1 MMVFFLHLKCRCLF
15 PLLGC
20 VYVSAGRLL
29 SPSASA
35 HAGAAACNRHHYLHS
50 LLSANCSISIS
61 LKGQIDTER
70 PCSSCGGCLWKGP
83 GKKLHV
89 QRV

>member
-35 HAGAAACNRHHYLHS
+35 HAAAAACNRHQKAHVCFVVSLNRLPVYHFCDINELH
-50 LLSANCSISIS
+50 
-61 LKGQIDTER
+61 
-70 PCSSCGGCLWKGP
+70 
-83 GKKLHV
+83 
-89 QRV
+89 